1 MTLTGVAHFEIKTQ
15 IDLSIDL
22 IKIDSTLRVYFDVTE
37 QKLTEVL
44 TITNRLMNQTMMPTK
59 MMWCMSI
66 YLTSLGFQNIFLREF
81 TYQ

>member
-37 QKLTEVL
+37 QKPTEVL
-44 TITNRLMNQTMMPTK
+44 TITNRLMNQT
-59 MMWCMSI
+59 
-66 YLTSLGFQNIFLREF
+66 
-81 TYQ
+81 